1 MWLRRGLAVTENA
14 RRILATG
21 VLNLGIE
28 TDFTAGYYAAGY
40 YSNSP
45 PCNVWSL

>member
-28 TDFTAGYYAAGY
+28 TDIAAGY